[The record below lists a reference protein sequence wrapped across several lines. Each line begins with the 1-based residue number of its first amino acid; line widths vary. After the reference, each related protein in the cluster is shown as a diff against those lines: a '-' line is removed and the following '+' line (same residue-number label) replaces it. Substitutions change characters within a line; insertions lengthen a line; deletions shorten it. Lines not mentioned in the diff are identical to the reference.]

1 MLSNHITVCIF
12 AYNEESRILR
22 CIRNFQQRLPILVID
37 NFSTDNTYR
46 VVQDYG
52 FRVVSIRNPGF
63 IETPSVMDEVIS
75 CVPTDYLLIVSVS
88 EYVPILLLSKYAE
101 IANKNSHDVVF
112 AYRKSITAGL
122 EIPITGPP
130 SGMHRQLR
138 FFKRGSV
145 SYDNN
150 KVHGIGRPLVNPSRI
165 LNLSGDASYSFYQFR
180 DYDCSKTELT
190 MCRYNNILARQMFD
204 AGISW
209 SIMKALLS
217 AAKVF
222 LVFYVKNGCLRY
234 GLPGFVQ
241 SYYFA
246 HNELTV
252 WLRLWEYQS
261 GYTLPEVI
269 ELNNKIRSSLES
281 EL

>member
-1 MLSNHITVCIF
+1 
-12 AYNEESRILR
+12 
-22 CIRNFQQRLPILVID
+22 
-37 NFSTDNTYR
+37 
-46 VVQDYG
+46 
-52 FRVVSIRNPGF
+52 
-63 IETPSVMDEVIS
+63 MDKVIS
-75 CVPTDYLLIVSVS
+75 SITTDYLLIASVS
-88 EYVPILLLSKYAE
+88 EYIPIFLLAKYAE

-130 SGMHRQLR
+130 SGRHGQLR
-138 FFKRGSV
+138 FFKRGCV

-150 KVHGIGRPLVNPSRI
+150 KVHGIGKPLVNPSRI

-190 MCRYNNILARQMFD
+190 MCRYNNILAKQMFD

-209 SIMKALLS
+209 SLMKALIS
-217 AAKVF
+217 AIKVF
-222 LVFYVKNGCLRY
+222 LAFYIKNGCLRY

-261 GYTLPEVI
+261 GYTLPEVM
-269 ELNNKIRSSLES
+269 ERNDKFRSSLES